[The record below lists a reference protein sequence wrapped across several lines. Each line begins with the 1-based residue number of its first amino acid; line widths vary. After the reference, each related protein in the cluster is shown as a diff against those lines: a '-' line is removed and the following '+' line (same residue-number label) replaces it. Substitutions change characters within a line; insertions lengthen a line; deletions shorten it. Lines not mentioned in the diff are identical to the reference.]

1 MAATFRL
8 AMVSDTNS
16 IEDRNGLSPRQLRHR
31 DVSRGLPRPPM
42 LSLSMFHTAWI
53 ITIFHE
59 SPNAVSSAT
68 ACRRVTG
75 TPFSSYESGRA
86 AICVRSG
93 AQQAQETDGFGEA
106 LERDRFLALW
116 HCLRRTPAGR
126 VPFTVDAAV
135 LELTERSPKHSTQT
149 VPTSAPVRRRGANRP
164 PRRVRPRTV
173 ADAACQPN
181 GKDIGDHT
189 NSRLSRSV
197 IQKSQCR
204 NGDPPQPE
212 VETLTGG
219 ATWCHREIGT
229 HGG

>member
-1 MAATFRL
+1 MLFSNRFRN
-8 AMVSDTNS
+8 A
-16 IEDRNGLSPRQLRHR
+16 
-31 DVSRGLPRPPM
+31 
-42 LSLSMFHTAWI
+42 AWI
-53 ITIFHE
+53 ITIIHE

-135 LELTERSPKHSTQT
+135 LELTERSPKAFDPNSSHLSTRSAARCQS
-149 VPTSAPVRRRGANRP
+149 TSSPRAP
-164 PRRVRPRTV
+164 
-173 ADAACQPN
+173 
-181 GKDIGDHT
+181 KDG
-189 NSRLSRSV
+189 S
-197 IQKSQCR
+197 
-204 NGDPPQPE
+204 
-212 VETLTGG
+212 
-219 ATWCHREIGT
+219 
-229 HGG
+229 